1 MRIRISDSDK
11 TNPAESGKTSDPK
24 AVTISFQQWWEPEL
38 PEGVQADIAKDFTEE
53 TGINVELLSNPYAD
67 TKTQIAA
74 GAATG
79 TMADVIGLD
88 GAWVYDFGEQEAIAN
103 LSDLLKEDGYDD
115 SQIVSQVQ
123 YKESTYMIPIV
134 NFANRCM

>member
-1 MRIRISDSDK
+1 MKKRLLKKILSITLTGTMGMALIACGSGSDSDK

-38 PEGVQADIAKDFTEE
+38 PEGVLADIAKDFTEE

-115 SQIVSQVQ
+115 
-123 YKESTYMIPIV
+123 
-134 NFANRCM
+134 